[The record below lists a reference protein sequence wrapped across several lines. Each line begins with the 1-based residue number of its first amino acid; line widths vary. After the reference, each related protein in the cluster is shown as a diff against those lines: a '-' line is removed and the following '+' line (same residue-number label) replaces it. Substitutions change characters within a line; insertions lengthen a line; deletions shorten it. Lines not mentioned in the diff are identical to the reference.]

1 MSATV
6 KGYEELAPP
15 ASLADA
21 VDAFWRFTV
30 TSSAPRH
37 HRVLPDGC
45 TDLIFHFRNVGGRA
59 WLAAPELVAVG
70 PMERF
75 ALVDLEPG
83 AVSVGVRLKPGW
95 ALPVLGVSP
104 RELCG
109 LSVPVADCAPR
120 LAGLQR
126 RLEDCR
132 SPDGLLS
139 LLQRTVVE
147 RLASV
152 PHKPRA
158 AEALRWL
165 QASGGQVR
173 LSTLARELGHSERT
187 LHRQVLDEAGVPPKL
202 LARVLRFQRALP
214 LLRSGAAPSAVAL
227 DCGYSDQAH
236 LTREVREFAGVTP
249 TALSDFFK
257 TAEGAP

>member
-1 MSATV
+1 MTAEA

-15 ASLADA
+15 PALADA

-30 TSSAPRH
+30 HSPSPSQ

-45 TDLIFHFRNVGGRA
+45 TDLIFHFRNAGGRA
-59 WLAAPELVAVG
+59 WLAEPQLVAVG

-75 ALVDLEPG
+75 ALVGLEPG
-83 AVSVGVRLKPGW
+83 AVSLGVRLKPGW
-95 ALPVLGVSP
+95 ALPLLGVSP

-109 LSVPVADCAPR
+109 LSVPVADCAPA
-120 LAGLQR
+120 LAELQR

-132 SPDGLLS
+132 SPGHLME
-139 LLQRTVVE
+139 LLQRTVTQ
-147 RLASV
+147 RWTTMR
-152 PHKPRA
+152 HRPRA

-202 LARVLRFQRALP
+202 LARVLRFQRALG
-214 LLRSGAAPSAVAL
+214 LLRSGSPVSAVAL
-227 DCGYSDQAH
+227 ECGYSDQAH
-236 LTREVREFAGVTP
+236 LTRETRELAGLTP
-249 TALSDFFK
+249 SGLR
-257 TAEGAP
+257 G

>member
-1 MSATV
+1 MSAEA

-15 ASLADA
+15 PALADA
-21 VDAFWRFTV
+21 VDAFWRFTA
-30 TSSAPRH
+30 TRASPKQ

-45 TDLIFHFRNVGGRA
+45 TDLIFHFRNTGGRA
-59 WLAAPELVAVG
+59 WLDEPQLVAVG

-95 ALPVLGVSP
+95 AQPLLGLSP

-109 LSVPVADCAPR
+109 LSVPVEDCAPA
-120 LAGLQR
+120 LAELQR
-126 RLEDCR
+126 RLEDCCA
-132 SPDGLLS
+132 PEHLME
-139 LLQRTVVE
+139 LLQRTVAQ
-147 RLASV
+147 RWTSMR
-152 PHKPRA
+152 HRPRA

-173 LSTLARELGHSERT
+173 LSMLAKELGRSERT
-187 LHRQVLDEAGVPPKL
+187 LYRQVLDEAGVPPKL

-214 LLRSGAAPSAVAL
+214 LLRSGAAISTVAL
-227 DCGYSDQAH
+227 GCGYSDQAH
-236 LTREVREFAGVTP
+236 LTRETRELAGLTP
-249 TALSDFFK
+249 SELR
-257 TAEGAP
+257 G